1 MGWTL
6 NPGPVHPCQQQGPG
20 VLTCRPPLTP
30 ARRDSD
36 HHREVQQLYE
46 EMEQQILR
54 EKQQLQAEVAP
65 PGSPPLPPCPGL
77 ASGASSGARDRPV
90 GAAGRL
96 LGVGPVTAPRPSWHS
111 RERGW
116 GELCLSPLPVSAR
129 PRSPGLSPCGHH
141 LGLRQGSC
149 PEIPPCSGIL
159 DPGPG
164 PG

>member
-90 GAAGRL
+90 GGSGEAAGSRSCHRPPPQL
-96 LGVGPVTAPRPSWHS
+96 AFPREGVGRAVPESPAR
-111 RERGW
+111 
-116 GELCLSPLPVSAR
+116 LCQASLSGPVSLWPPSR
-129 PRSPGLSPCGHH
+129 PASGKLS
-141 LGLRQGSC
+141 
-149 PEIPPCSGIL
+149 
-159 DPGPG
+159 
-164 PG
+164 